1 MLRAI
6 LVTLLSMTATASL
19 ASPSFWGGR
28 AFIPTFTYRPNPTD
42 LVSIVDSP
50 ADLYDCRRLAEVSPT
65 VSTTP
70 GFAYATESMLQS
82 TVGLGGTHLYLQKR
96 SADWTLV
103 RGIAYD
109 CRPGVRH
116 SRRVIR
122 AKG

>member
-1 MLRAI
+1 MLEAVGQGGLGTVAELCCGRSEA
-6 LVTLLSMTATASL
+6 LTL
-19 ASPSFWGGR
+19 FGGR
-28 AFIPTFTYRPNPTD
+28 VRRYIGID
-42 LVSIVDSP
+42 VS
-50 ADLYDCRRLAEVSPT
+50 
-65 VSTTP
+65 
-70 GFAYATESMLQS
+70 ESMLQS

-96 SADWTLV
+96 SADWALV